1 MQPVQRAEELRR
13 LIRHHDQKY
22 YVEASPE
29 ISDLE
34 YDRLLSE
41 LKTIE
46 QQHPD
51 LVTADS
57 PTQRIG
63 DAPVTELVQVRHQ
76 VPMLSIDNTY
86 NIDELKAFL
95 TRAQKNLGVSE
106 TAWVMELKVDGV
118 AAAVVYEN
126 GLLKRAV
133 TRGNGEV
140 GDDITHNIRT
150 IPDVPLRLSGSPPP
164 LLEVR
169 GEVYMNNSEL
179 VKLNLQR
186 VEAGEAPFA
195 NTRNVTAGTIRLQ
208 DPRICADRHLRF
220 FCHGVGYCEGMHSET
235 HIEFLKQLNGFGLR
249 STPKVRLFDSIEH
262 IVAAV
267 EELEQELHEL
277 DFEVDGLVFKLNRFD
292 LRDKL
297 GTTSKSPRWVAAYK
311 FEKYEAVTKLNEIR
325 VQVGKTGTITPV
337 AELEPVQLAGTVV
350 ARASLHNAE
359 EIERKDIRVGDWV
372 VVEKAGKI
380 IPHIVRVEQ
389 HRREADLPRYEFPT
403 HCPQCNS
410 ELVKDEAGVYIRC
423 RNEICPA
430 KLRQK
435 LRYYASRDCM
445 EIDGLGE
452 KIIDQ
457 LVEAN
462 LVNNYGD
469 LYRLTETDLLKLE
482 GFGKRKAEKLLE
494 GIEQSKTRGPA
505 RLMAGIAIRHV
516 GSRVS
521 GILAKKYGSL
531 LKLSAATV
539 AELADI
545 DEIGPTIAQSIFDF
559 FNSEYGRQTLDDLA
573 KVGVRL
579 EDEPQNASEVTAPVG
594 AGLFDGKTLVVTG
607 TLTHYK
613 RDEIERLIESL
624 GGRAT
629 SSVSSSTHYL
639 VAGEKAGSKLAK
651 AQSLGV
657 PVLSEE
663 EFRKMIEAGS

>member
-1 MQPVQRAEELRR
+1 MQPAQRAEELRQ
-13 LIRHHDQKY
+13 LIRYHDQKY
-22 YVEASPE
+22 YVEALPE
-29 ISDLE
+29 ITDLE

-41 LKTIE
+41 LKQIE
-46 QQHPD
+46 SDHPE
-51 LVTADS
+51 LVSVDS

-63 DAPVTELVQVRHQ
+63 DVPVTDLVQVRHQ

-95 TRAQKNLGVSE
+95 NRAQKNLGVAE

-150 IPDVPLRLSGSPPP
+150 IPDVPLRLSGNPPP

-169 GEVYMNNSEL
+169 GEVYMNNTEL
-179 VKLNLQR
+179 VKLNLER
-186 VEAGEAPFA
+186 VAAGEAPFA

-235 HIEFLKQLNGFGLR
+235 HIDFLKQLNSFGLR
-249 STPKVRLFDSIEH
+249 STPKVRLFDSIDH
-262 IVAAV
+262 VVAAI

-292 LRDKL
+292 LRQKL

-337 AELEPVQLAGTVV
+337 AELEPVQLAGTTV

-389 HRREADLPRYEFPT
+389 HRREGDLPRYEFPT

-423 RNEICPA
+423 RNETCPA

-435 LRYYASRDCM
+435 LRYFASRDAM

-457 LVEAN
+457 LVESN
-462 LVNNYGD
+462 LVSSYGD
-469 LYRLTETDLLKLE
+469 LYRLTETQLLTLE
-482 GFGKRKAEKLLE
+482 GFGKRKAEKLLD
-494 GIEQSKTRGPA
+494 GIEQSKQRGPA
-505 RLMAGIAIRHV
+505 RLLAGISIRHV

-521 GILAKKYGSL
+521 SILAKKYGSL
-531 LKLSAATV
+531 PKL
-539 AELADI
+539 AEASSEDLSET
-545 DEIGPTIAQSIFDF
+545 DEIGPIIAQSIFDF
-559 FNSEYGRQTLDDLA
+559 FNSEYGRETLDDLA

-579 EDEPQNASEVTAPVG
+579 EDETPPENAAAATETG
-594 AGLFDGKTLVVTG
+594 GLFAGKTLVVTG
-607 TLTHYK
+607 TLVHFK

-629 SSVSSSTHYL
+629 SSVSSSTDFL

-657 PVLSEE
+657 QVLSEE
-663 EFRKMIEAGS
+663 DFRKMIEAGS

>member
-1 MQPVQRAEELRR
+1 MQPAQRAEELRQ

-29 ISDLE
+29 ITDLE

-41 LKTIE
+41 LKQIE
-46 QQHPD
+46 SDHPE
-51 LVTADS
+51 LVSADS

-63 DAPVTELVQVRHQ
+63 DVPVTELVQVRHQ

-86 NIDELKAFL
+86 NIDELTAFL
-95 TRAQKNLGVSE
+95 NRAQKNLGVSE

-150 IPDVPLRLSGSPPP
+150 IPDVPLRLSGNPPP

-169 GEVYMNNSEL
+169 GEVYMNNTEL
-179 VKLNLQR
+179 VKLNLER
-186 VEAGEAPFA
+186 VAAGEAPFA

-235 HIEFLKQLNGFGLR
+235 HVDFLKQLNGFGLR
-249 STPKVRLFDSIEH
+249 STPKVRLFDSIDH
-262 IVAAV
+262 VVAAI

-292 LRDKL
+292 LRQKL

-337 AELEPVQLAGTVV
+337 AELEPVQLAGTTV

-389 HRREADLPRYEFPT
+389 HRREGDLPRLRVPYA
-403 HCPQCNS
+403 
-410 ELVKDEAGVYIRC
+410 L
-423 RNEICPA
+423 PA
-430 KLRQK
+430 MQ
-435 LRYYASRDCM
+435 
-445 EIDGLGE
+445 
-452 KIIDQ
+452 Q
-457 LVEAN
+457 
-462 LVNNYGD
+462 
-469 LYRLTETDLLKLE
+469 
-482 GFGKRKAEKLLE
+482 
-494 GIEQSKTRGPA
+494 
-505 RLMAGIAIRHV
+505 
-516 GSRVS
+516 
-521 GILAKKYGSL
+521 
-531 LKLSAATV
+531 
-539 AELADI
+539 
-545 DEIGPTIAQSIFDF
+545 
-559 FNSEYGRQTLDDLA
+559 
-573 KVGVRL
+573 
-579 EDEPQNASEVTAPVG
+579 
-594 AGLFDGKTLVVTG
+594 
-607 TLTHYK
+607 
-613 RDEIERLIESL
+613 
-624 GGRAT
+624 
-629 SSVSSSTHYL
+629 
-639 VAGEKAGSKLAK
+639 
-651 AQSLGV
+651 
-657 PVLSEE
+657 
-663 EFRKMIEAGS
+663 